1 MGYYLTVLV
10 PLRNLFPNRILQK
23 FDQRIELE
31 LIRWITNI
39 HQRENGM
46 GQIWEPGALMW
57 SQKSFAWMTWLTVV
71 CVSLPLLFL
80 KMRPF
85 TTKKCNL
92 VNNFFFFF
100 FRIFLT
106 FRLLLLIQIFMEFL
120 HLPPLSLDSLLLS
133 FGADWKFFLDRF
145 GTHEGDIVYY
155 MSVVPQL
162 QVTALHLGCRMELQY
177 LIVAFCTEWSR
188 LFYMTVWDL
197 NILTCFTL
205 KWALSHSPC
214 SYRETVAW

>member
-1 MGYYLTVLV
+1 MIPKIFCMDDL
-10 PLRNLFPNRILQK
+10 
-23 FDQRIELE
+23 
-31 LIRWITNI
+31 
-39 HQRENGM
+39 
-46 GQIWEPGALMW
+46 
-57 SQKSFAWMTWLTVV
+57 LTVV

-80 KMRPF
+80 KMGPF
-85 TTKKCNL
+85 TTKKYNL
-92 VNNFFFFF
+92 VNKFILLYF

-133 FGADWKFFLDRF
+133 FGADRKFFLDRF

-177 LIVAFCTEWSR
+177 LIVAFYTE
-188 LFYMTVWDL
+188 
-197 NILTCFTL
+197 
-205 KWALSHSPC
+205 
-214 SYRETVAW
+214 